1 MEVKSDIEIA
11 QEAVMENIASVAA
24 KVGISSDDLEMYGK
38 YKAKISDDVFKKLEN
53 QKDGK
58 LILVT
63 AINPT
68 PADAKVTFTIDD
80 YTFEGDGLKELYVPI
95 NRNFTYTVSKQGYQT
110 ITETISISEDSIIPV
125 TLKELAEKPQLNVED
140 YEYTSDNNDNITL
153 TKYIG
158 TRVDVIA
165 TELTTQ

>member
-1 MEVKSDIEIA
+1 M
-11 QEAVMENIASVAA
+11 
-24 KVGISSDDLEMYGK
+24 LC
-38 YKAKISDDVFKKLEN
+38 
-53 QKDGK
+53 
-58 LILVT
+58 T
-63 AINPT
+63 INPT

-158 TRVDVIA
+158 TNVDVIA
-165 TELTTQ
+165 PELTTQ